1 MKVIVFGGSG
11 FLGSHVADALAEAGH
26 QVAVFDRKPSP
37 YLGPDRRMIVGDIL
51 DPAAV
56 DEAVRGH
63 EVVYNFAAIGDL
75 SEANQRPYDTVR
87 INILGHTAI
96 LEAARVHGVRR
107 LAFASSIYVYSDS
120 GDFYRTTKQA
130 GELLLENYQ
139 RVYGLPYTV
148 LRYGSIYGDRADEHN
163 WIHRVLK
170 QAVTEG
176 RIVRYGDGE
185 EIREYIHVRDAARC
199 SVEILSPPFENQNVV
214 ITGPHPIRVKDLLTM
229 IRELMG
235 NRIQVEYRP
244 PDDAGNPYSPR
255 LHYQITP
262 YAFKPKMGRKLIS
275 NYYTDLGEGL
285 LNCLAELHAR
295 YAPTDAGAVRQGPA
309 VTGPEECR
317 AGTKP
322 APTPPRT

>member
-1 MKVIVFGGSG
+1 MNAIVFGGSG
-11 FLGSHVADALAEAGH
+11 FLGSHVADALTAAGH
-26 QVAVFDRKPSP
+26 RVTVFDRRPSP
-37 YLGPDRRMIVGDIL
+37 YLGPTQRMVVGDIL
-51 DPAAV
+51 DGHAV
-56 DEAVRGH
+56 GEAVRGH

-75 SEANQRPYDTVR
+75 AEANRRPYDTVR
-87 INILGHTAI
+87 INILGHATL
-96 LEAARVHGVRR
+96 LEAARAQGVRR
-107 LAFASSIYVYSDS
+107 FVFASSIYVYSDS

-163 WIHRVLK
+163 WIYRVLK
-170 QAVTEG
+170 QAITEG

-199 SVEILSPPFENQNVV
+199 SVEILSPAFENQSVV

-235 NRIQVEYRP
+235 NRIQIEYRP
-244 PDDAGNPYSPR
+244 PDDAANPYSPR

-275 NYYTDLGEGL
+275 TYYTDLGEGL

-295 YAPTDAGAVRQGPA
+295 YAPAEAAAIPEGWAMP
-309 VTGPEECR
+309 GPEEGR
-317 AGTKP
+317 AARG
-322 APTPPRT
+322 